1 MATRQI
7 EIQRF
12 SVTSSKSFEKVLAAV
27 DAAVGHPD
35 LNEFRRKLGSTT
47 TYAAM
52 EKTIR
57 EVVGPSGLMEFIRF
71 DHGEIL

>member
-1 MATRQI
+1 M
-7 EIQRF
+7 
-12 SVTSSKSFEKVLAAV
+12 SKSFEEVLAAV
-27 DAAVGHPD
+27 DAAVGHLG

-47 TYAAM
+47 THAAM

>member
-1 MATRQI
+1 M
-7 EIQRF
+7 
-12 SVTSSKSFEKVLAAV
+12 SKSFEEVLAAV
-27 DAAVGHPD
+27 DATVGHLD

-52 EKTIR
+52 EKPIR
-57 EVVGPSGLMEFIRF
+57 EVVGPSGLMEFIRC

>member
-1 MATRQI
+1 M
-7 EIQRF
+7 
-12 SVTSSKSFEKVLAAV
+12 SKSFEEVLAAV
-27 DAAVGHPD
+27 DAAVGHLD

-52 EKTIR
+52 DKTIR

>member
-1 MATRQI
+1 M
-7 EIQRF
+7 
-12 SVTSSKSFEKVLAAV
+12 SKSFEEVLAAV
-27 DAAVGHPD
+27 DAAVGHLD

-47 TYAAM
+47 IYAAM

-57 EVVGPSGLMEFIRF
+57 EVVGPFSLMEFIRF